1 MRIITKH
8 LLKKY
13 IKYFLIILLSLE
25 VFFVGID
32 LLQNF
37 AKLPASANLQLLY
50 VTYNFFYTL
59 TITLPIALVFGWI
72 VTITMMVKN
81 NELVSFYAL
90 SISPSSII
98 KPIGI
103 ITTIIL
109 LALIFMQSTQLAY
122 SIEQKDKILNKTLF
136 VNEKSNIFLK
146 YNEYFVYF
154 KKLYPLEK
162 KAEDIQI
169 FQTNENDIIQKIDA
183 KKAYYQNNR
192 WYIIDAKI
200 TKKPKEMNWTDSR
213 LEVTNEKFLYTL
225 EGFEPTII
233 NNVYKAKVQFSIV
246 DAIRTIL
253 LLEDQDFNTN
263 KIKAILYSQLI
274 MPFFVLPLIVLVFI
288 YTNASSRFFNTA
300 AYLSV
305 TIFTTL
311 TTWGVMFLLQK
322 LSFGNVL
329 MAEIAIILPVVLL
342 YVITTYLYSKKVT
355 P

>member
-103 ITTIIL
+103 ITTVIL

>member
-1 MRIITKH
+1 MRIITKY
-8 LLKKY
+8 LLEKY

-25 VFFVGID
+25 IFFVGID

-37 AKLPASANLQLLY
+37 SKLPNSANLQLLY

-90 SISPSSII
+90 SISPTDIL
-98 KPIGI
+98 KPIAT
-103 ITTIIL
+103 ITVSIL
-109 LALIFMQSTQLAY
+109 LGLIIMQSTQLAY
-122 SIEQKDKILNKTLF
+122 SIEQKEKILKKTLF
-136 VNEKSNIFLK
+136 VNERSNIFLK

-154 KKLYPLEK
+154 KKLFPLEK
-162 KAEDIQI
+162 KAEGIQI
-169 FQTNENDIIQKIDA
+169 FQTKDNDIIEKIDA

-200 TKKPKEMNWTDSR
+200 TKKPQTIDWSASK
-213 LEVTNEKFLYTL
+213 LQVTYEKFLYTL
-225 EGFEPTII
+225 EGFEPNII
-233 NNVYKAKVQFSIV
+233 NNVYKAKVQFSII
-246 DAIRTIL
+246 DAVRTIL
-253 LLEDQDFNTN
+253 LLENQNFNTN
-263 KIKAILYSQLI
+263 KIKAILYSQVI

-300 AYLSV
+300 AYLSI
-305 TIFTTL
+305 TIFITL

-322 LSFGNVL
+322 LSFGNIL
-329 MAEIAIILPVVLL
+329 MAELAIILPVILL
-342 YVITTYLYSKKVT
+342 FIITAFLYSKRVRT
-355 P
+355 

>member
-1 MRIITKH
+1 MNIITKY

-25 VFFVGID
+25 IFFVGID

-37 AKLPASANLQLLY
+37 TKLPASANLQLLY

-72 VTITMMVKN
+72 VTITMLVKN

-98 KPIGI
+98 KPIGA
-103 ITTIIL
+103 ITVTIL

-162 KAEDIQI
+162 KAEGIQI
-169 FQTNENDIIQKIDA
+169 FQTKDTDIIEKVEA
-183 KKAYYQNNR
+183 SKAYYQNNR

-200 TKKPKEMNWTDSR
+200 TKKPQQITWSDSK
-213 LEVTNEKFLYTL
+213 LEITQEKFLYTL
-225 EGFEPTII
+225 EGFEPSII

-253 LLEDQDFNTN
+253 LLENQDFNTN
-263 KIKAILYSQLI
+263 KIKAILYSQII
-274 MPFFVLPLIVLVFI
+274 MPFFFFFLIILVFI

-300 AYLSV
+300 AYLSI
-305 TIFTTL
+305 TIFITL

-322 LSFGNVL
+322 LSFGNIIN
-329 MAEIAIILPVVLL
+329 AELAIVLPVVLL
-342 YVITTYLYSKKVT
+342 FIITTYLYSKKVT
-355 P
+355 L

>member
-1 MRIITKH
+1 MRIITKY

-59 TITLPIALVFGWI
+59 TITLPISLVFGWI
-72 VTITMMVKN
+72 VTITMMIKN

-90 SISPSSII
+90 SISPASII
-98 KPIGI
+98 KPIGA
-103 ITTIIL
+103 ITTVIL
-109 LALIFMQSTQLAY
+109 LLLIFMQSTQLAY
-122 SIEQKDKILNKTLF
+122 SVEQKDKILNKTLF

-162 KAEDIQI
+162 KAEGIQI
-169 FQTNENDIIQKIDA
+169 FQTKGNDITKKIDA
-183 KKAYYQNNR
+183 KKAYYQNNK

-200 TKKPKEMNWTDSR
+200 TKKPQEINWNSSK
-213 LEVTNEKFLYTL
+213 LEVTYEKFLYTL
-225 EGFEPTII
+225 EGFEPHII
-233 NNVYKAKVQFSIV
+233 NNVYKVKVQFSII

-300 AYLSV
+300 TYLSA
-305 TIFTTL
+305 TIFATL
-311 TTWGVMFLLQK
+311 ITWGVMFLLQK
-322 LSFGNVL
+322 LSFGNII
-329 MAEIAIILPVVLL
+329 MAEFAIILPVALL
-342 YVITTYLYSKKVT
+342 FIITSYLYSKRINL
-355 P
+355 